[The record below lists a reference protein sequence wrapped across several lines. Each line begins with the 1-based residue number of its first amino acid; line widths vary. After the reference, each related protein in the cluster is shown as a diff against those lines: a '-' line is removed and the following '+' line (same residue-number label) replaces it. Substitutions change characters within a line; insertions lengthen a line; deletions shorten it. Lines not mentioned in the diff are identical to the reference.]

1 MKMSKGWKQ
10 FERTLLV
17 LLVLLLFVLTGPL
30 RLRSGDGEQSRV
42 TTLRTGWYQLSDGG
56 RKEIQLPVRMETFGE
71 GSVELWNDSLRP
83 EDAGKVLSVGGVQYG
98 PEVWLGETL
107 LYRYEDNA
115 FPKND
120 QMKGKLWAD
129 ITLPQETGTEP
140 LRLIYTQT
148 GAGELII
155 EAPELGSRQEITG
168 SSIGGGQIVIRSI
181 NGFETEYSAQ
191 SSALIIRQY
200 DRPGVV
206 SEVSGVLAGHGINIA
221 VMRVSRSARGE
232 TAFCIIET
240 DDWIPREVEA
250 TLRELPNIIS
260 VRAINLIDREES
272 TCTAI

>member
-1 MKMSKGWKQ
+1 MIGPSSSHTAGAARLARIARLIVAAPFSHVCFALHGSFAKTYRGHGTDRALVAGALGLCEDD
-10 FERTLLV
+10 ERLADSFALARRA
-17 LLVLLLFVLTGPL
+17 G
-30 RLRSGDGEQSRV
+30 
-42 TTLRTGWYQLSDGG
+42 LSWEFTEADLGG
-56 RKEIQLPVRMETFGE
+56 MHENSVRMTF
-71 GSVELWNDSLRP
+71 
-83 EDAGKVLSVGGVQYG
+83 
-98 PEVWLGETL
+98 TL
-107 LYRYEDNA
+107 TD
-115 FPKND
+115 
-120 QMKGKLWAD
+120 
-129 ITLPQETGTEP
+129 
-140 LRLIYTQT
+140 
-148 GAGELII
+148 
-155 EAPELGSRQEITG
+155 GSRQEITG

-250 TLRELPNIIS
+250 TLRELPKIIS

>member
-1 MKMSKGWKQ
+1 MTRDRKGTN
-10 FERTLLV
+10 RILY
-17 LLVLLLFVLTGPL
+17 G
-30 RLRSGDGEQSRV
+30 
-42 TTLRTGWYQLSDGG
+42 LSWEFTEADLGG
-56 RKEIQLPVRMETFGE
+56 MHENSVRMTF
-71 GSVELWNDSLRP
+71 
-83 EDAGKVLSVGGVQYG
+83 
-98 PEVWLGETL
+98 TL
-107 LYRYEDNA
+107 TD
-115 FPKND
+115 
-120 QMKGKLWAD
+120 
-129 ITLPQETGTEP
+129 
-140 LRLIYTQT
+140 
-148 GAGELII
+148 
-155 EAPELGSRQEITG
+155 GSRQEITG

>member
-1 MKMSKGWKQ
+1 MDLFDIIGPVMVGPSSSHTAGAARIGQVTLSLLGEPVAGAKIGFHGSFAKTYRGHGTDRALVAGALGLREDD
-10 FERTLLV
+10 ERLADSFALARQA
-17 LLVLLLFVLTGPL
+17 G
-30 RLRSGDGEQSRV
+30 
-42 TTLRTGWYQLSDGG
+42 LSWEFAEADLGG
-56 RKEIQLPVRMETFGE
+56 MHENSVRMTF
-71 GSVELWNDSLRP
+71 
-83 EDAGKVLSVGGVQYG
+83 
-98 PEVWLGETL
+98 TL
-107 LYRYEDNA
+107 TD
-115 FPKND
+115 
-120 QMKGKLWAD
+120 
-129 ITLPQETGTEP
+129 
-140 LRLIYTQT
+140 
-148 GAGELII
+148 
-155 EAPELGSRQEITG
+155 GSRQEITG

-250 TLRELPNIIS
+250 TLRELPKIIS

-272 TCTAI
+272 TCTVI

>member
-1 MKMSKGWKQ
+1 MI
-10 FERTLLV
+10 
-17 LLVLLLFVLTGPL
+17 GPSSSHTAGAA
-30 RLRSGDGEQSRV
+30 RLAR
-42 TTLRTGWYQLSDGG
+42 
-56 RKEIQLPVRMETFGE
+56 I
-71 GSVELWNDSLRP
+71 
-83 EDAGKVLSVGGVQYG
+83 A
-98 PEVWLGETL
+98 
-107 LYRYEDNA
+107 
-115 FPKND
+115 
-120 QMKGKLWAD
+120 
-129 ITLPQETGTEP
+129 
-140 LRLIYTQT
+140 RLIVAAPFSHVCFALHGSFAKTYRGHGTDRALVA
-148 GAGELII
+148 GALGLREDDERLADSFALARRAGLSWEFT
-155 EAPELGSRQEITG
+155 EADLGGMHENSVWMTFTLTDGSRQEITG

>member
-1 MKMSKGWKQ
+1 MIGPSSSHTAGAARLARIARLIVAAPFSHVCFALHGSFAKTSRGHGTDRALVAGALGLREDD
-10 FERTLLV
+10 ERLADSFALARQA
-17 LLVLLLFVLTGPL
+17 G
-30 RLRSGDGEQSRV
+30 
-42 TTLRTGWYQLSDGG
+42 LSWEFAEADLGG
-56 RKEIQLPVRMETFGE
+56 MHENSVRMTF
-71 GSVELWNDSLRP
+71 
-83 EDAGKVLSVGGVQYG
+83 
-98 PEVWLGETL
+98 TL
-107 LYRYEDNA
+107 TD
-115 FPKND
+115 
-120 QMKGKLWAD
+120 
-129 ITLPQETGTEP
+129 
-140 LRLIYTQT
+140 
-148 GAGELII
+148 
-155 EAPELGSRQEITG
+155 GSRQEITG

>member
-1 MKMSKGWKQ
+1 MNVFDIIGPVMIGPSSSHTAGAA
-10 FERTLLV
+10 RLGRIARALL
-17 LLVLLLFVLTGPL
+17 GQ
-30 RLRSGDGEQSRV
+30 R
-42 TTLRTGWYQLSDGG
+42 
-56 RKEIQLPVRMETFGE
+56 PVR
-71 GSVELWNDSLRP
+71 
-83 EDAGKVLSVGGVQYG
+83 
-98 PEVWLGETL
+98 
-107 LYRYEDNA
+107 
-115 FPKND
+115 
-120 QMKGKLWAD
+120 AD
-129 ITLPQETGTEP
+129 ILLHGSFAKTYRGHGTDRALVAGALGLREDDERLADSFALARRAGLSWEFTQADLGGMHENSVRMTFTLTD
-140 LRLIYTQT
+140 
-148 GAGELII
+148 
-155 EAPELGSRQEITG
+155 GSRQEITG
-168 SSIGGGQIVIRSI
+168 SAIGGGLIVIRSI

>member
-1 MKMSKGWKQ
+1 MELSLFDVLGPVMIGPSSSHTAGAARLADVARQ
-10 FERTLLV
+10 IAGEFVHVSFGLHGSFARTYRGHGTDRALVAGALGLREDDERLADSFALARRA
-17 LLVLLLFVLTGPL
+17 G
-30 RLRSGDGEQSRV
+30 
-42 TTLRTGWYQLSDGG
+42 LSWEFTEADLGG
-56 RKEIQLPVRMETFGE
+56 MHENSVRMTF
-71 GSVELWNDSLRP
+71 
-83 EDAGKVLSVGGVQYG
+83 
-98 PEVWLGETL
+98 TL
-107 LYRYEDNA
+107 TD
-115 FPKND
+115 
-120 QMKGKLWAD
+120 
-129 ITLPQETGTEP
+129 
-140 LRLIYTQT
+140 
-148 GAGELII
+148 
-155 EAPELGSRQEITG
+155 GSRQEITG

>member
-1 MKMSKGWKQ
+1 MIGPSSSHTAGAARLARIARLIVAAPFSHVCFALHGSFAKTYRGHGTDRALVAGALGLREDD
-10 FERTLLV
+10 ERLADSFALARRA
-17 LLVLLLFVLTGPL
+17 G
-30 RLRSGDGEQSRV
+30 
-42 TTLRTGWYQLSDGG
+42 LSWEFTEADLGG
-56 RKEIQLPVRMETFGE
+56 MHENSVRMTF
-71 GSVELWNDSLRP
+71 
-83 EDAGKVLSVGGVQYG
+83 
-98 PEVWLGETL
+98 TL
-107 LYRYEDNA
+107 TD
-115 FPKND
+115 
-120 QMKGKLWAD
+120 
-129 ITLPQETGTEP
+129 
-140 LRLIYTQT
+140 
-148 GAGELII
+148 
-155 EAPELGSRQEITG
+155 GSRQEITG

>member
-1 MKMSKGWKQ
+1 MIGPSSSHTAGAARLARIARLIVAAPFSHVCFALHGSFAKTYRGHGTDRALVAGALGLREDD
-10 FERTLLV
+10 ERLADSFALARRA
-17 LLVLLLFVLTGPL
+17 G
-30 RLRSGDGEQSRV
+30 
-42 TTLRTGWYQLSDGG
+42 LSWEFTEADLGG
-56 RKEIQLPVRMETFGE
+56 MHENSVRMTF
-71 GSVELWNDSLRP
+71 
-83 EDAGKVLSVGGVQYG
+83 
-98 PEVWLGETL
+98 TL
-107 LYRYEDNA
+107 TD
-115 FPKND
+115 
-120 QMKGKLWAD
+120 
-129 ITLPQETGTEP
+129 
-140 LRLIYTQT
+140 
-148 GAGELII
+148 
-155 EAPELGSRQEITG
+155 GSRQEITG

-272 TCTAI
+272 TCTVI

>member
-1 MKMSKGWKQ
+1 MEISIFKAVGPIMIGPSSSHTAGAARLARIARLIVAAPFSHVCFALHGSFAKTYRGHGTDRALVAGALGLREDD
-10 FERTLLV
+10 ERLADSFALARRA
-17 LLVLLLFVLTGPL
+17 G
-30 RLRSGDGEQSRV
+30 
-42 TTLRTGWYQLSDGG
+42 LSWEFTEADLGG
-56 RKEIQLPVRMETFGE
+56 MHENSVRMTF
-71 GSVELWNDSLRP
+71 
-83 EDAGKVLSVGGVQYG
+83 
-98 PEVWLGETL
+98 TL
-107 LYRYEDNA
+107 TD
-115 FPKND
+115 
-120 QMKGKLWAD
+120 
-129 ITLPQETGTEP
+129 
-140 LRLIYTQT
+140 
-148 GAGELII
+148 
-155 EAPELGSRQEITG
+155 GSRQEITG

>member
-1 MKMSKGWKQ
+1 MIGPSSSHTAGAARLARIARLIVAAPFSHVCFALHGSFAKTYRGHGTDRALVAGALGLREDD
-10 FERTLLV
+10 ERLADSFALARQA
-17 LLVLLLFVLTGPL
+17 G
-30 RLRSGDGEQSRV
+30 
-42 TTLRTGWYQLSDGG
+42 LSWEFAEADLGG
-56 RKEIQLPVRMETFGE
+56 MHENSVRMTF
-71 GSVELWNDSLRP
+71 
-83 EDAGKVLSVGGVQYG
+83 
-98 PEVWLGETL
+98 TL
-107 LYRYEDNA
+107 TD
-115 FPKND
+115 
-120 QMKGKLWAD
+120 
-129 ITLPQETGTEP
+129 
-140 LRLIYTQT
+140 
-148 GAGELII
+148 
-155 EAPELGSRQEITG
+155 GSRQEITG

>member
-1 MKMSKGWKQ
+1 MIGPSSSHTAGAARLARIARLIVAAP
-10 FERTLLV
+10 FSHVCFALHGSFANTYRGHGTDRALVAGALGLREDDERLADSFALARRA
-17 LLVLLLFVLTGPL
+17 G
-30 RLRSGDGEQSRV
+30 
-42 TTLRTGWYQLSDGG
+42 LSWEFTEADLGG
-56 RKEIQLPVRMETFGE
+56 MHENSVRMTF
-71 GSVELWNDSLRP
+71 
-83 EDAGKVLSVGGVQYG
+83 
-98 PEVWLGETL
+98 TL
-107 LYRYEDNA
+107 TD
-115 FPKND
+115 
-120 QMKGKLWAD
+120 
-129 ITLPQETGTEP
+129 
-140 LRLIYTQT
+140 
-148 GAGELII
+148 
-155 EAPELGSRQEITG
+155 GSRQEITG

>member
-1 MKMSKGWKQ
+1 MFKAVGPIMIGPSSSHTAGAARLARIARLIVAAPFSHVCFALHGSFAKTYRGHGTDRALVAGALGLREDD
-10 FERTLLV
+10 ERLADSFALARRA
-17 LLVLLLFVLTGPL
+17 G
-30 RLRSGDGEQSRV
+30 
-42 TTLRTGWYQLSDGG
+42 LSWEFTEADLGG
-56 RKEIQLPVRMETFGE
+56 MHENSVRMTF
-71 GSVELWNDSLRP
+71 
-83 EDAGKVLSVGGVQYG
+83 
-98 PEVWLGETL
+98 TL
-107 LYRYEDNA
+107 TD
-115 FPKND
+115 
-120 QMKGKLWAD
+120 
-129 ITLPQETGTEP
+129 
-140 LRLIYTQT
+140 
-148 GAGELII
+148 
-155 EAPELGSRQEITG
+155 GSRQEITG

>member
-1 MKMSKGWKQ
+1 MIGPSSSHTAGAARLARIARLIVAAPFSHVCFALHGSFAKTYRGHGTDRALVAGALGLREDD
-10 FERTLLV
+10 ERLADSFALARRA
-17 LLVLLLFVLTGPL
+17 G
-30 RLRSGDGEQSRV
+30 
-42 TTLRTGWYQLSDGG
+42 LSWEFTEADLGG
-56 RKEIQLPVRMETFGE
+56 MHENSVRMTF
-71 GSVELWNDSLRP
+71 
-83 EDAGKVLSVGGVQYG
+83 
-98 PEVWLGETL
+98 TL
-107 LYRYEDNA
+107 TD
-115 FPKND
+115 
-120 QMKGKLWAD
+120 
-129 ITLPQETGTEP
+129 
-140 LRLIYTQT
+140 
-148 GAGELII
+148 
-155 EAPELGSRQEITG
+155 GSRQEITG

-200 DRPGVV
+200 NRPGVV

>member
-1 MKMSKGWKQ
+1 MIGPSSSHTAGAARLARIARLIVAAPFSHVCFALHGSFAKTYRGHGTDRALVAGALGLREDD
-10 FERTLLV
+10 ERLADSFALA
-17 LLVLLLFVLTGPL
+17 
-30 RLRSGDGEQSRV
+30 RRV
-42 TTLRTGWYQLSDGG
+42 GLSWEFTEADLGG
-56 RKEIQLPVRMETFGE
+56 MHENSVRMTF
-71 GSVELWNDSLRP
+71 
-83 EDAGKVLSVGGVQYG
+83 
-98 PEVWLGETL
+98 TL
-107 LYRYEDNA
+107 TD
-115 FPKND
+115 
-120 QMKGKLWAD
+120 
-129 ITLPQETGTEP
+129 
-140 LRLIYTQT
+140 
-148 GAGELII
+148 
-155 EAPELGSRQEITG
+155 GSRQEITG